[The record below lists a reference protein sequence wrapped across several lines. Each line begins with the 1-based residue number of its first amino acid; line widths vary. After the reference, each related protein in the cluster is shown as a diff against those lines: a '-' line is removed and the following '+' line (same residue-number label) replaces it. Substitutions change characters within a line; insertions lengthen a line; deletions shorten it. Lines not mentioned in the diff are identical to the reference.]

1 MSLPKKTERTKFVIW
16 LAKKSVC
23 LCFPY
28 KFVLL
33 LSLRIKSK
41 GSKSL
46 FFSHQP
52 LFTSPHLFGS
62 PQSLL
67 QLGPVVFMS
76 KQHGSTLVKSHAKP
90 NLPQIERPVIFVQD
104 QPGWL
109 WVGLHPLTEPV
120 SHTSFS
126 ARVQNNFILY
136 GSEFILWQRG
146 FQISSSFFFTIYWS
160 FDSHARVFQHCSYRS
175 FLLWSRLWRCSAI
188 LWVNLYPSLDSH
200 RCSRLSSHPFDV
212 TVFKPQ
218 NLIYLFIFLIFNL
231 EGLFCRQRTLT
242 SVLSEIFS
250 FIKTHTFSLL
260 LSTNPMLQ
268 YCLYLLQSVISR
280 FILCWLFSYCFPGQ
294 TRADRLQADKPEREL
309 WLFHYRFDNGYIS
322 DWLSVPVK
330 QWHIRHATSNVVF
343 LVLTRISC
351 GFSSLCSESPA
362 VLVWLFT
369 SLHSQV
375 LVTQE
380 CVCVVCVLPCMW
392 VSSLQESA
400 MAWQHLQDKGDK
412 KMERDREWGNIYG
425 RYGQSST
432 LRQRIPFESF
442 RS

>member
-146 FQISSSFFFTIYWS
+146 FQISSSFFFFTIYWS

-218 NLIYLFIFLIFNL
+218 NLIYLFFF
-231 EGLFCRQRTLT
+231 
-242 SVLSEIFS
+242 
-250 FIKTHTFSLL
+250 
-260 LSTNPMLQ
+260 
-268 YCLYLLQSVISR
+268 
-280 FILCWLFSYCFPGQ
+280 
-294 TRADRLQADKPEREL
+294 
-309 WLFHYRFDNGYIS
+309 
-322 DWLSVPVK
+322 
-330 QWHIRHATSNVVF
+330 
-343 LVLTRISC
+343 
-351 GFSSLCSESPA
+351 
-362 VLVWLFT
+362 
-369 SLHSQV
+369 
-375 LVTQE
+375 
-380 CVCVVCVLPCMW
+380 
-392 VSSLQESA
+392 
-400 MAWQHLQDKGDK
+400 
-412 KMERDREWGNIYG
+412 
-425 RYGQSST
+425 
-432 LRQRIPFESF
+432 
-442 RS
+442 

>member
-146 FQISSSFFFTIYWS
+146 FQLSSFFF
-160 FDSHARVFQHCSYRS
+160 F
-175 FLLWSRLWRCSAI
+175 FLQFTGRLTAMLEFSSIVLTGAFYCEADYEDVLLSCEWTFTQVWIVTGAQGSVHTH
-188 LWVNLYPSLDSH
+188 LTLQSLSH
-200 RCSRLSSHPFDV
+200 RIWF
-212 TVFKPQ
+212 
-218 NLIYLFIFLIFNL
+218 IYLFFN
-231 EGLFCRQRTLT
+231 F
-242 SVLSEIFS
+242 
-250 FIKTHTFSLL
+250 
-260 LSTNPMLQ
+260 
-268 YCLYLLQSVISR
+268 
-280 FILCWLFSYCFPGQ
+280 
-294 TRADRLQADKPEREL
+294 
-309 WLFHYRFDNGYIS
+309 
-322 DWLSVPVK
+322 
-330 QWHIRHATSNVVF
+330 
-343 LVLTRISC
+343 
-351 GFSSLCSESPA
+351 
-362 VLVWLFT
+362 
-369 SLHSQV
+369 
-375 LVTQE
+375 
-380 CVCVVCVLPCMW
+380 
-392 VSSLQESA
+392 
-400 MAWQHLQDKGDK
+400 
-412 KMERDREWGNIYG
+412 
-425 RYGQSST
+425 
-432 LRQRIPFESF
+432 
-442 RS
+442 

>member
-146 FQISSSFFFTIYWS
+146 FQISSSFFFLQFTGRLTAMLEFSSIVLTGAFYCEA
-160 FDSHARVFQHCSYRS
+160 DYEDV
-175 FLLWSRLWRCSAI
+175 LLSCEWTFTQVWIVTGAQGSVHTHLT
-188 LWVNLYPSLDSH
+188 LQSLSH
-200 RCSRLSSHPFDV
+200 RIWF
-212 TVFKPQ
+212 F
-218 NLIYLFIFLIFNL
+218 FFFLIFNL